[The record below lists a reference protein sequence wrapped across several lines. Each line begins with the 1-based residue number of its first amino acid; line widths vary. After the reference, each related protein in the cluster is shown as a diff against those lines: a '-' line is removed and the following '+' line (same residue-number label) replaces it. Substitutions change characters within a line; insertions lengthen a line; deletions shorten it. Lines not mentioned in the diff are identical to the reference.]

1 MEGAVSVRKDWPISC
16 RDAVGRRRDIVVLAD
31 GERVVLVAPP
41 GEMAVLTVS
50 EVNRLRAALLDAIA
64 EVWHE

>member
-1 MEGAVSVRKDWPISC
+1 
-16 RDAVGRRRDIVVLAD
+16 VGRRRDVVVLAD

-41 GEMAVLTVS
+41 GETAVLTVS

-64 EVWHE
+64 EAWRE